1 MHMQIHM
8 HVPVGISIM
17 DLLILCGTRLF
28 QVNRSTIGSDK
39 LPWKWRW
46 LEWRVTQKKRDG
58 KRCASET
65 FLGQGGCCSCYVLQA
80 PSTSQNQILTNNT
93 QQMIANVDHNF
104 QWIQQ
109 GYIFGS
115 SWPSGADEETRC
127 AYTRVPPE
135 GYPSFDSTLAAW
147 PRQASMRDEFC
158 WSWYM
163 RKMLCANNSTYR
175 DWQYHTVSII
185 DIEHL
190 RTTGNLCFELFTKN
204 LKLRFYQGQGSQPW
218 EDRCLAEVNGC
229 RRGATRVGTW

>member
-1 MHMQIHM
+1 M
-8 HVPVGISIM
+8 
-17 DLLILCGTRLF
+17 LCPT
-28 QVNRSTIGSDK
+28 GSK
-39 LPWKWRW
+39 YESKSNSYQ
-46 LEWRVTQKKRDG
+46 EYT
-58 KRCASET
+58 
-65 FLGQGGCCSCYVLQA
+65 
-80 PSTSQNQILTNNT
+80 
-93 QQMIANVDHNF
+93 ANVGYNF

-127 AYTRVPPE
+127 AYARVPPE

-147 PRQASMRDEFC
+147 PRQATVRCER
-158 WSWYM
+158 WVLLELVHEE
-163 RKMLCANNSTYR
+163 MLCANNSTYR

-185 DIEHL
+185 DIERL
-190 RTTGNLCFELFTKN
+190 RTTGNLCFEQVGKN